1 MSEPTK
7 PGTIVWIDQTSKNAE
22 EVKEFYSKVVGWK
35 ASPVS
40 LGDYDDYN
48 MMPPDSDDPTVG
60 ICHARGVNADLP
72 VGWLMYIQV
81 VDLDES
87 IAECKKLGGKILV
100 GPKGMGGKSRY
111 CVLEDPAG
119 AVVALFA
126 PA

>member
-35 ASPVS
+35 TSPVS

-48 MMPPDSDDPTVG
+48 MMPPESDDPIVG

-81 VDLDES
+81 VDLNES

>member
-1 MSEPTK
+1 MSETTK
-7 PGTIVWIDQTSKNAE
+7 PGAIVWIDQTSKNAE
-22 EVKEFYSKVVGWK
+22 EVKDFYTQVVGWK

-48 MMPPDSDDPTVG
+48 MMPPDSDNPMAG

-72 VGWLMYIQV
+72 TGWMMYIQV
-81 VDLDES
+81 VDIDQSVADAKE
-87 IAECKKLGGKILV
+87 LGGKVLV

-126 PA
+126 PE